1 MHQGFFKPKLTMGK
15 RFRIAFSFAGENCE
29 LVKDIAQILARQ
41 FGRDSILYDKFH
53 KAEFAR
59 PDLAFHLPNLYK
71 NESDLVVLMFCDD
84 YQSKR
89 WCNLEW
95 RAIYSLIISRDDQD
109 IMLMRFNRLEP
120 VGLHGLAGFI
130 DLDDQS
136 PDQVAGLILERLA
149 LNEGRPPDH
158 YATRLG
164 ELQSLPQSPQSQAVA
179 RPSLGSPVVVRSFT
193 PRVPDPSGLALPP
206 LDLTDL
212 FNGRY
217 PIHEDV
223 WRRDIPQRVAELLLA
238 LKDLPQPL
246 LLALQTHLSIG
257 WYLGT
262 LLNSKRGF
270 TVNVS
275 QRTNAGEMVWDLAR
289 AQPPN
294 DDRGWLVTEEPL
306 NRGRDLALVVSVTH
320 DARVDAKRAI
330 DTLGLPIGRLAHACL
345 QEPGP
350 DAVVDGGHARWL
362 ADALAR
368 QVREL
373 VVADLPRRLH
383 VFAACPVGLMLL
395 LGQRADAWGP
405 TTVYE
410 FGFEDGSRSYF
421 PGMASGLV

>member
-1 MHQGFFKPKLTMGK
+1 MGK
-15 RFRIAFSFAGENCE
+15 RFRIAFSFAGENRE
-29 LVKDIAQILARQ
+29 LVKDIAQILARR

-53 KAEFAR
+53 TAELAR
-59 PDLAFHLPNLYK
+59 PDLAFHLTNLYK
-71 NESDLVVLMFCDD
+71 NESDLVVLVFCDD

-89 WCNLEW
+89 WCDLAW
-95 RAIYSLIISRDDQD
+95 RAIYSLVMSRNDQD

-136 PDQVAGLILERLA
+136 PDQVAGFILERLA
-149 LNEGRPPDH
+149 LNEGWPPDH
-158 YATRLG
+158 YATQLG
-164 ELQSLPQSPQSQAVA
+164 ELQSLPSSPQSQTVA
-179 RPSLGSPVVVRSFT
+179 RPSLGSLVVVRSFT
-193 PRVPDPSGLALPP
+193 PRVTEPSGLALPP

-212 FNGRY
+212 FNGRH

-223 WRRDIPQRVAELLLA
+223 WRRDIPQRVSELLLA
-238 LKDLPQPL
+238 RKGLPQPL

-257 WYLGT
+257 WFLGT

-294 DDRGWLVTEEPL
+294 DERGWLVTEEPL
-306 NRGRDLALVVSVTH
+306 NRGQDLALVVSVTH
-320 DARVDAKRAI
+320 DARVDAKRAV
-330 DTLGLPIGRLAHACL
+330 DTLALPIGRLAHACL
-345 QEPGP
+345 PEPGP

-373 VVADLPRRLH
+373 VVADPPRRLH

>member
-1 MHQGFFKPKLTMGK
+1 MYQGYFQPKLTMGK
-15 RFRIAFSFAGENCE
+15 RFRIAFSFAGENRE
-29 LVKDIAQILARQ
+29 LVKDIAQILARR

-53 KAEFAR
+53 TAELAR
-59 PDLAFHLPNLYK
+59 PDLAFYLPNLYK
-71 NESDLVVLMFCDD
+71 NESDLVVLIICEN

-89 WCNLEW
+89 WCDLEW
-95 RAIYSLIISRDDQD
+95 RAIYSLIMSRNDQD

-164 ELQSLPQSPQSQAVA
+164 ELQSLPQSPHSQTVA
-179 RPSLGSPVVVRSFT
+179 RPWLGSLVVVRSFT

-238 LKDLPQPL
+238 LKGLPQPL

-257 WYLGT
+257 WFLGT

-294 DDRGWLVTEEPL
+294 DERGWLVTEEPL
-306 NRGRDLALVVSVTH
+306 NRGQDLALVVSVTH

-330 DTLGLPIGRLAHACL
+330 DTLALPIGRLVHACL
-345 QEPGP
+345 PEPGP

-373 VVADLPRRLH
+373 VVADPPRRLH

-395 LGQRADAWGP
+395 VGQRADAWGP